1 MLYNIET
8 QTCGKHINRDT
19 GTNDNQRPQT
29 QNIKMSNVDPIK
41 HQTNADTPEG
51 ASE

>member
-8 QTCGKHINRDT
+8 QTCDKHINRDT

-29 QNIKMSNVDPIK
+29 QNIKMNNVDPIK